1 MKRVYLV
8 LILLLAPVVM
18 ADQFPNQN
26 QNSGFV
32 GWQIGEDEK
41 IGEFRLS
48 YPSISDGEETNM
60 AQNGPFAVV
69 VFYCD
74 ENEGFEQYEWFQDET
89 SLWGYITLVVEDDT
103 SFEAVEFT
111 LRGWNNGSITTV
123 PGGQNMF
130 ALDYIALG
138 GHGTGAHYAAE
149 TVKSTDY
156 KVNGLF
162 GLSLDGSQSE
172 YSESVILPRP
182 SIALFLTG
190 TTDEIAPANEN
201 VITYLNSWPGAWQVM
216 YPRGA
221 NHIGYQTTDGFFERL
236 ADGESTMGR
245 DGQQDHALKHI
256 LPYLNLSLRGD
267 DSAYQVAFNRED
279 KTVSSDS
286 DSYIDEDMNRSR
298 LYKMENITSS
308 LPSVMLYQSFTVSA
322 NVTMRDGS
330 TPFGNVSCMLPS
342 GEIILGVL
350 QNDIAS
356 CDLNGTSLLPGPSL
370 IELRIEDNSF
380 SDWLDIFVN
389 RVGIPMQISNPIPE
403 IVLDQHG
410 SVTIDADIFAT
421 DPDGEEIQF
430 ESAELFGLNST
441 KLQVVNQL
449 NEITIT
455 HVSDQEWDGKSKV
468 NLTLMTSDES
478 VGIIANITVLPVNDP
493 VSQYETVPQQASIED
508 GPSIILDFSNFVSDP
523 EGDEL
528 VVVVAR
534 EYPGIRIQ
542 PTSSTVL
549 IDPQTHWN
557 GAELIEFYV
566 SDGVTEAV
574 QIIVPINIEPV
585 DDAIEF
591 SSESFTVELEED
603 VPQSINLENYT
614 INVDDDSLTFT
625 ISGESDLLDYS
636 LNGDELLLV
645 PAPDM
650 HGSATYTMN
659 VSDGFNSTSAL
670 LNINIKS
677 TPDLPTVSISS
688 LDYSGNVLSVLW
700 TISDNDGDE
709 SLIYS
714 VKFAN
719 NSIEQNTECTGYL
732 LLTCLT
738 STNTN
743 QVGMFE
749 VEVKVWDG
757 NAQVWS
763 NVVTEEIELVPATKT
778 NDNSQSEAT
787 ISDWLLPIGLG
798 IVVILILGYMV
809 MTKKE

>member
-1 MKRVYLV
+1 M
-8 LILLLAPVVM
+8 
-18 ADQFPNQN
+18 
-26 QNSGFV
+26 
-32 GWQIGEDEK
+32 
-41 IGEFRLS
+41 
-48 YPSISDGEETNM
+48 
-60 AQNGPFAVV
+60 
-69 VFYCD
+69 
-74 ENEGFEQYEWFQDET
+74 
-89 SLWGYITLVVEDDT
+89 
-103 SFEAVEFT
+103 
-111 LRGWNNGSITTV
+111 
-123 PGGQNMF
+123 
-130 ALDYIALG
+130 
-138 GHGTGAHYAAE
+138 
-149 TVKSTDY
+149 
-156 KVNGLF
+156 
-162 GLSLDGSQSE
+162 
-172 YSESVILPRP
+172 
-182 SIALFLTG
+182 
-190 TTDEIAPANEN
+190 
-201 VITYLNSWPGAWQVM
+201 
-216 YPRGA
+216 
-221 NHIGYQTTDGFFERL
+221 
-236 ADGESTMGR
+236 
-245 DGQQDHALKHI
+245 
-256 LPYLNLSLRGD
+256 
-267 DSAYQVAFNRED
+267 
-279 KTVSSDS
+279 
-286 DSYIDEDMNRSR
+286 
-298 LYKMENITSS
+298 
-308 LPSVMLYQSFTVSA
+308 
-322 NVTMRDGS
+322 
-330 TPFGNVSCMLPS
+330 
-342 GEIILGVL
+342 
-350 QNDIAS
+350 
-356 CDLNGTSLLPGPSL
+356 

-441 KLQVVNQL
+441 KLEVVNQL

-455 HVSDQEWDGKSKV
+455 HVADQEWDGKSKV

-478 VGIIANITVLPVNDP
+478 VDIIANITVLPVNDP

-508 GPSIILDFSNFVSDP
+508 GPSIIVDFSNFVSDP

-528 VVVVAR
+528 VVIVAR

-591 SSESFTVELEED
+591 SSESFTVEIEED
-603 VPQSINLENYT
+603 VPKSINLENYT

-709 SLIYS
+709 GLIYS

-719 NSIEQNTECTGYL
+719 NSIEQNTECTGIY
-732 LLTCLT
+732 
-738 STNTN
+738 
-743 QVGMFE
+743 
-749 VEVKVWDG
+749 
-757 NAQVWS
+757 
-763 NVVTEEIELVPATKT
+763 
-778 NDNSQSEAT
+778 
-787 ISDWLLPIGLG
+787 
-798 IVVILILGYMV
+798 Y
-809 MTKKE
+809 